1 MNSNLHFNRSFV
13 TAVFAVFALSHGA
26 LTQAQAQTPG
36 QAQSRGEMLYST
48 HCIAC
53 HTTEIH
59 WRDKS
64 LVTNWDTLKKQ
75 IQRWQGV
82 AGLGWSEADMLEVA
96 RYLNQIHYRFEPATI
111 PIASAGPPR
120 VQ

>member
-1 MNSNLHFNRSFV
+1 MKSIWRFNFLV
-13 TAVFAVFALSHGA
+13 GTAVFVALALSNEA
-26 LTQAQAQTPG
+26 QAQAPG
-36 QAQSRGEMLYST
+36 QPQSRGEMLYST

-64 LVTNWDTLKKQ
+64 LVSDWITLRAQVK
-75 IQRWQGV
+75 RWQGV
-82 AGLGWSEADMLEVA
+82 AMLGWSDADILEVA
-96 RYLNQIHYRFEPATI
+96 RYLNQLHYRFEPATI
-111 PIASAGPPR
+111 PIASAGPPH

>member
-1 MNSNLHFNRSFV
+1 MPSNHRFNPCLGTV
-13 TAVFAVFALSHGA
+13 TIAALFLSQVA
-26 LTQAQAQTPG
+26 LAQPQAPAQS
-36 QAQSRGEMLYST
+36 QSRGEMLYST

-64 LVTNWDTLKKQ
+64 LVTDWNSLKGQVK
-75 IQRWQGV
+75 RWQGV
-82 AGLGWSEADMLEVA
+82 ASLGWSEADMLEVA
-96 RYLNQIHYRFEPATI
+96 RYLNQLHYQFAPATI
-111 PIASAGPPR
+111 PIASAGRPG

>member
-1 MNSNLHFNRSFV
+1 MNSNLRFNPLFV
-13 TAVFAVFALSHGA
+13 NAVIAVLALSHGA
-26 LTQAQAQTPG
+26 LVQAQAPAQS
-36 QAQSRGEMLYST
+36 QSRGEMLYST

-64 LVTNWDTLKKQ
+64 LVTDWNTLKVQVK
-75 IQRWQGV
+75 RWQGV
-82 AGLGWSEADMLEVA
+82 AMLGWSEADILEVA
-96 RYLNQIHYRFEPATI
+96 RYLNQIHYRLEPATI
-111 PIASAGPPR
+111 PIASAGPLR

>member
-1 MNSNLHFNRSFV
+1 MNSNLHFNRLFV
-13 TAVFAVFALSHGA
+13 TAVFAVFALSHGTFA
-26 LTQAQAQTPG
+26 QAQAPA

-48 HCIAC
+48 HCITC

-64 LVTNWDTLKKQ
+64 LVTDWNTLKVQVK
-75 IQRWQGV
+75 RWQGV
-82 AGLGWSEADMLEVA
+82 AMLGWSEADILEVA
-96 RYLNQIHYRFEPATI
+96 RYLNQIHYRIEPSTI
-111 PIASAGPPR
+111 PIASAGRAR